1 MKTGKALLGILTG
14 VAVGAAV
21 GILFAPDEGKK
32 TRKKIRNKGRHLADD
47 IKYKYDD
54 VVTSAS
60 KKLDEIK
67 AVASKFAHQNGV
79 K

>member
-14 VAVGAAV
+14 VAVGAAI

-32 TRKKIRNKGRHLADD
+32 TRRKIRNKGRHLADD

-54 VVTSAS
+54 AVQAAS
-60 KKLDEIK
+60 KKLSEIK
-67 AVASKFAHQNGV
+67 EVASKFAHQNGA

>member
-14 VAVGAAV
+14 VAVGAAL
-21 GILFAPDEGKK
+21 GILFAPDEGVK
-32 TRKKIRNKGRHLADD
+32 TRKKIKNKGRHLADD
-47 IKYKYDD
+47 IRYKYED
-54 VVTSAS
+54 VVSSAT

-67 AVASKFAHQNGV
+67 EAASKFAHQSGV